1 MYKYAEKIPYEV
13 EDGTL
18 RVGIPNLFGKVVGF
32 RTTAPEKVANPEAAV
47 QDLANVHDIVNI
59 NLHVY
64 HKQVMLRS
72 VGASCIVTGG
82 CLLIG
87 MAVRSIIKKLNGG
100 TNNEN

>member
-18 RVGIPNLFGKVVGF
+18 RVGIPNLFGKIVGF
-32 RTTAPEKVANPEAAV
+32 KTTAPEKVANPEEAIN
-47 QDLANVHDIVNI
+47 DLANIHDIVNI
-59 NLHVY
+59 NLVAY

-72 VGASCIVTGG
+72 VGVSCAIIGG
-82 CLLIG
+82 CCLIG
-87 MAVRSIIKKLNGG
+87 VAVESIIEKLKGE